1 MYFCHREMVELKP
14 NRTLVTLSHSQ
25 ALGSVL
31 VRVSTAMMKHHKLS
45 LGLYILG
52 LCFHPIV
59 QELQQSRSLEVGTAV
74 ETTEKYCLLAC
85 LRLA

>member
-1 MYFCHREMVELKP
+1 MYFCHKEMVELKP
-14 NRTLVTLSHSQ
+14 NRILVTLSHSQ
-25 ALGSVL
+25 ALGPVL
-31 VRVSTAMMKHHKLS
+31 VRVSTAMIKHHNKLS
-45 LGLYILG
+45 LGEAILG

-85 LRLA
+85 L